1 MLKPENYTS
10 ASAYAKLETQ
20 KKEAEDAL
28 NLLYEAWEAQSAE
41 LEQAESTEHE

>member
-20 KKEAEDAL
+20 KKEAEDSL
-28 NLLYEAWEAQSAE
+28 NISL
-41 LEQAESTEHE
+41 